1 MTQLSYDLRSEF
13 PDMKGF
19 SRTNLYYIKQFYEY
33 FSELIVPQSGG
44 DNAIEIVPDNLKS
57 SLPTIEELE
66 QGLKFGENE

>member
-1 MTQLSYDLRSEF
+1 
-13 PDMKGF
+13 MKGF